1 MKLIIGV
8 RGTGKTKQLV
18 DLVNQSAN
26 ESKGAVICIEKGNK
40 LNFDV
45 TYKAR
50 LIDATKYGIDDAHKL
65 LGFVA
70 GISASNHDITH
81 LFIDSALKICDSNI
95 DALGDIL
102 PALDELATMG
112 EYECVLTVSADPSAC
127 PESFKK
133 YL

>member
-8 RGTGKTKQLV
+8 RGTGKTKQLI

-26 ESKGAVICIEKGNK
+26 ESKGAVICIENGNK

-50 LIDATKYGIDDAHKL
+50 LIDATKYGVDDAHKL

-70 GISASNHDITH
+70 GISASNHDITN
-81 LFIDSALKICDSNI
+81 LFIDSALKICRG
-95 DALGDIL
+95 DAEALTEIL
-102 PALDELATMG
+102 PGLEKLAKIG
-112 EYECVLTVSADPSAC
+112 NYECTLTVSVDPADC
-127 PESFKK
+127 PEGMKK